1 MLPEGAPARDRCG
14 EEETDDCAMD
24 STPPSV
30 PSLMARFNSDKTGV
44 LMSAGSTARARA
56 EDPSL
61 LMAICRTPPL
71 ASVSD
76 TLVMIN
82 ESSETDDAIVLDSSL
97 DRPDGEGGADDCCC
111 VGGWAGGELDNA
123 SFMLVLAEQG
133 LLMTNRP
140 PCRVGDIIPR
150 KVPPAIDPLLPWCR
164 VMAPAGVPCCC

>member
-1 MLPEGAPARDRCG
+1 MLPEGAPAKDGCG
-14 EEETDDCAMD
+14 EDDNDDCAMD

-30 PSLMARFNSDKTGV
+30 PSLMARPNSDKTGV
-44 LMSAGSTARARA
+44 LISAGSTARALV

-76 TLVMIN
+76 TLVMTN
-82 ESSETDDAIVLDSSL
+82 ESSETDDAILVVLDSSL

-111 VGGWAGGELDNA
+111 VGSWAPSETGGELDNA

-150 KVPPAIDPLLPWCR
+150 NVPPATDPLLP
-164 VMAPAGVPCCC
+164 

>member
-14 EEETDDCAMD
+14 EDDNDDCAMD

-30 PSLMARFNSDKTGV
+30 PSLMARPNSDKTGG
-44 LMSAGSTARARA
+44 LRSAGSRALA
-56 EDPSL
+56 ENPSL

-76 TLVMIN
+76 TLVMTN

-111 VGGWAGGELDNA
+111 VGGGWAPSETGGELDNA
-123 SFMLVLAEQG
+123 SFTLVLAEQG

-150 KVPPAIDPLLPWCR
+150 KVPPATDPLLP
-164 VMAPAGVPCCC
+164 